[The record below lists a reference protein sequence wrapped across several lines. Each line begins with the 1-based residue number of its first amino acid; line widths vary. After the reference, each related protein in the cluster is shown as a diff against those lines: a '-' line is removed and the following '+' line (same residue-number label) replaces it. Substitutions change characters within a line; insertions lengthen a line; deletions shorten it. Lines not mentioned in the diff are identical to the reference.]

1 MTYNKII
8 NDQSAKCNLL
18 PFSEEIQYNISNHLT
33 TMLYINKTNIAN
45 INMNN
50 IYIYN
55 MYTGELVNTLIGHTD
70 QVSVAMYSHDYT
82 KIISSSSDNT
92 IRIWDTRTC
101 TELLR
106 IEGTEH
112 DVSLTI
118 RDISPDGTKIVGY
131 NEKNDI
137 FLWDINTGMRVFE
150 GIVDL
155 SITDNYLE
163 ILFVTESIIMIKV
176 NGMSWK
182 SFNFVTNELTNIVNF
197 GQHYYGMTLF
207 NNKQYIAF
215 PYSNDLPDNLEDDD
229 DYYDIEAVR
238 IHDVNTHKRIK
249 LINIEGH
256 TNMMIES
263 IAFSADDKFMLTGTD
278 NEVILTSLDDE
289 KMIYK
294 ININN
299 FAIHSVMF
307 SSNGDNIIVI
317 GKTKYF
323 NTNKGLFDNYY
334 VYQTSTGQLLYHHGF
349 DFEMS

>member
-8 NDQSAKCNLL
+8 NDQSTKGNLL

-33 TMLYINKTNIAN
+33 TVLYINKTNIEN

-70 QVSVAMYSHDYT
+70 QVSVAMYSRDYT
-82 KIISSSSDNT
+82 KIISSSHDNT

-101 TELLR
+101 TELLC
-106 IEGTEH
+106 ITGTED

-118 RDISPDGTKIVGY
+118 CDISPDGTKIVGY
-131 NEKNDI
+131 NKKSNI

-150 GIVDL
+150 SEIEVSMFD
-155 SITDNYLE
+155 SYLE
-163 ILFVTESIIMIKV
+163 ILFVTDSMIMIKIDA
-176 NGMSWK
+176 MSWK

-207 NNKQYIAF
+207 NNKQCIAF
-215 PYSNDLPDNLEDDD
+215 PYSNDLPDDLEDDD
-229 DYYDIEAVR
+229 DYDDIEAVR
-238 IHDVNTHKRIK
+238 IHDINTHQRIK
-249 LINIEGH
+249 LINIKEH
-256 TNMMIES
+256 TNMIEI
-263 IAFSADDKFMLTGTD
+263 IAFSADDKFMLTGAD
-278 NEVILTSLDDE
+278 NEVILTSLDNE

-299 FAIHSVMF
+299 FAIYSVMF
-307 SSNGDNIIVI
+307 SPNGENIIII
-317 GKTKYF
+317 GKINNYHKD
-323 NTNKGLFDNYY
+323 LFDKYY
-334 VYQTSTGQLLYHHGF
+334 VYQTSTGQLLYQRDLHF
-349 DFEMS
+349 